1 MTILVT
7 GGTGF
12 IGSHLCYYLI
22 TSGRKVICLDNNSTG
37 NIKNIFS
44 IASHENFTYIEK
56 DITEPF
62 SIKDIIDLKNVYEI
76 YHLACP
82 ASPKAYQEDPI
93 KTLQTNFIGTM
104 NVLDLAKQ
112 INAAVLLTST
122 SEIYGDPTISP
133 QVETYWGNVNTIG
146 PRSCYDEGKR
156 VAETLMVEYNRKYN
170 IPIQIARIFNTYGPQ
185 MNKDDG
191 RVVSNFINQ
200 CLNNK
205 DITIYGN
212 GSQTRSFC
220 YVKDTVKG
228 LVALM
233 DCDKYIEPVNIGNP
247 NEITILKLAKII
259 KSMIHTSKSKIIN
272 EDLPVDDPKQR
283 KPDINKA
290 KKYLSW
296 QPKVKLLDGLNL
308 TIEYFKSLD

>member
-122 SEIYGDPTISP
+122 SEIYGTSEEKEWSE
-133 QVETYWGNVNTIG
+133 ETKSLIG
-146 PRSCYDEGKR
+146 PTTKLRWSYAASKMIDEFLALSEFEEGN
-156 VAETLMVEYNRKYN
+156 LN
-170 IPIQIARIFNTYGPQ
+170 PIIVRLFN
-185 MNKDDG
+185 
-191 RVVSNFINQ
+191 
-200 CLNNK
+200 L
-205 DITIYGN
+205 
-212 GSQTRSFC
+212 
-220 YVKDTVKG
+220 
-228 LVALM
+228 
-233 DCDKYIEPVNIGNP
+233 
-247 NEITILKLAKII
+247 
-259 KSMIHTSKSKIIN
+259 
-272 EDLPVDDPKQR
+272 
-283 KPDINKA
+283 
-290 KKYLSW
+290 
-296 QPKVKLLDGLNL
+296 
-308 TIEYFKSLD
+308 